1 VRNTSGMILKPNAT
15 PLVMKSSLPEYI
27 ESISVRDF
35 YDSFA
40 ERLLLRLVTSR
51 KTLSRST
58 IRERSLNRPALAVTG
73 YFKYF
78 ASKRIQLFGA
88 GEMGF
93 LREQKKSQ
101 RLQVLEKM
109 AAKRIPCVVISRN
122 LAPTPE
128 MIEVFESFGIPVFR
142 TSLASKAFTTE
153 VTVLLEERFAP
164 RTTVH
169 GTLLDIRG
177 IGTLVRGESGA
188 GKSEAALALLE
199 RGHSLVADDM
209 VRVKLLSDHT
219 PVGFCD
225 EMNRGFMECRGIG
238 IINVEE
244 LFGIRFVRIEKKI
257 ELVVTFTEDIKDSV
271 IDRTG
276 LDRKTFEILGASVP
290 HMEIPLRTGRD
301 MARLVEVA
309 AMVQAARQLGHD
321 SADDFN
327 QKLIK
332 KMSQ

>member
-1 VRNTSGMILKPNAT
+1 
-15 PLVMKSSLPEYI
+15 MKSSLPEYI

-35 YDSFA
+35 YESFA

-78 ASKRIQLFGA
+78 ANKRIQLFGA

-93 LREQKKSQ
+93 LREQNKSH
-101 RLQVLEKM
+101 RVRVLEEM
-109 AAKRIPCVVISRN
+109 AAKRIPCLVISRN

-128 MIEVFESFGIPVFR
+128 MIEVFERFGIPVFR

-164 RTTVH
+164 RTTEH

-177 IGTLVRGESGA
+177 IGTLVRGDSGA

-199 RGHSLVADDM
+199 RGHSLVADDL
-209 VRVKLLSDHT
+209 VHVKLLSDHT

-225 EMNRGFMECRGIG
+225 EMSRGFMECRGIG

-257 ELVVTFTEDIKDSV
+257 ELVVTFTEDLKDSS

-276 LDRKTFEILGASVP
+276 LDRKTFDILGASVP

-321 SADDFN
+321 SANDFN

-332 KMSQ
+332 KMEQSD

>member
-1 VRNTSGMILKPNAT
+1 
-15 PLVMKSSLPEYI
+15 MKSSLPEYI

-35 YDSFA
+35 YESFA

-78 ASKRIQLFGA
+78 ANKRIQLFGA

-93 LREQKKSQ
+93 LREQNKSH
-101 RLQVLEKM
+101 RVRVLEEM

-128 MIEVFESFGIPVFR
+128 MIEVFERFGIPVFR

-177 IGTLVRGESGA
+177 IGTLVRGDSGA

-225 EMNRGFMECRGIG
+225 EMSRGFMECRGIG

-244 LFGIRFVRIEKKI
+244 LFGIRFIRIEKKI
-257 ELVVTFTEDIKDSV
+257 ELVVTFTDDLKDSQ

-276 LDRKTFEILGASVP
+276 LDRKTFDILGAPIP
-290 HMEIPLRTGRD
+290 HMEIPLRKGRD

-321 SADDFN
+321 SANDFN

-332 KMSQ
+332 KMEQSE

>member
-1 VRNTSGMILKPNAT
+1 
-15 PLVMKSSLPEYI
+15 MKSSLPEYV

-35 YDSFA
+35 YESFA
-40 ERLLLRLVTSR
+40 DRLLLRLVTSR

-78 ASKRIQLFGA
+78 ANKRIQLFGA

-93 LREQKKSQ
+93 LREQQKTH
-101 RLQVLEKM
+101 RVQVLEKM

-128 MIEVFESFGIPVFR
+128 MLEVFEKHGVPVFR
-142 TSLASKAFTTE
+142 TSLASKSFTTE

-225 EMNRGFMECRGIG
+225 EMSRGFMECRGIG

-244 LFGIRFVRIEKKI
+244 LFGIRFIRIEKKI
-257 ELVVTFTEDIKDSV
+257 ELVVTFTENINDLS

-276 LDRKTFEILGASVP
+276 LERKTFEILGASVP

-321 SADDFN
+321 SANAFN
-327 QKLIK
+327 EQLIK
-332 KMSQ
+332 KMSLEG

>member
-1 VRNTSGMILKPNAT
+1 
-15 PLVMKSSLPEYI
+15 MKSSLPEYV
-27 ESISVRDF
+27 ESISVKDF
-35 YDSFA
+35 YESFA

-78 ASKRIQLFGA
+78 ANKRIQLFGA

-93 LREQKKSQ
+93 LREQEKKH
-101 RLQVLEKM
+101 RIQVLEQM
-109 AAKRIPCVVISRN
+109 AAKKVPCVVISRN

-128 MIEVFESFGIPVFR
+128 MIEVFERHGVPVFR

-177 IGTLVRGESGA
+177 IGTLIRGESGA

-225 EMNRGFMECRGIG
+225 EMSRGFMECRGIG

-244 LFGIRFVRIEKKI
+244 LFGIRFIRIEKKI
-257 ELVVTFTEDIKDSV
+257 ELVVTFTEDLKASV

-321 SADDFN
+321 SANDFN
-327 QKLIK
+327 QKLLK
-332 KMSQ
+332 KMNVDG

>member
-1 VRNTSGMILKPNAT
+1 
-15 PLVMKSSLPEYI
+15 MKSSLPEYI

-35 YDSFA
+35 YESFA
-40 ERLLLRLVTSR
+40 ERLLLRLITSR

-93 LREQKKSQ
+93 LREQNKSH
-101 RLQVLEKM
+101 RLRVLQEM

-128 MIEVFESFGIPVFR
+128 MIEVFESAGIPVFR

-177 IGTLVRGESGA
+177 IGTLVRGDSGA

-225 EMNRGFMECRGIG
+225 EMSRGFMECRGIG

-244 LFGIRFVRIEKKI
+244 LFGIRFIRIEKKI
-257 ELVVTFTEDIKDSV
+257 ELVVTFTEDLKDSA

-276 LDRKTFEILGASVP
+276 LDRKTFEILGAQVP
-290 HMEIPLRTGRD
+290 HMKIPLRTGRD

-321 SADDFN
+321 SANDFN

-332 KMSQ
+332 IMEQRD